1 MIRSVVQLERAHVHP
16 VRSSPVQLAG
26 LSMTVFWYRFALA
39 GLKSMLTLLL
49 IGHVLLP
56 EAGVAGT
63 AWLQDRFDGSS
74 GPGKEPVALASYI
87 YGAANALVY
96 LSIPVG
102 GLIGDLLIGRR
113 AAVLTGGASMK
124 IGRAACGGRVG

>member
-1 MIRSVVQLERAHVHP
+1 
-16 VRSSPVQLAG
+16 
-26 LSMTVFWYRFALA
+26 
-39 GLKSMLTLLL
+39 MLTLVLFC
-49 IGHVLLP
+49 HVLLP

-102 GLIGDLLIGRR
+102 GLIGDLLLGRR
-113 AAVLTGGASMK
+113 AAVLTGGASM
-124 IGRAACGGRVG
+124 IAGLLMMISSSDERRGGTACVSKVRFLGSAST